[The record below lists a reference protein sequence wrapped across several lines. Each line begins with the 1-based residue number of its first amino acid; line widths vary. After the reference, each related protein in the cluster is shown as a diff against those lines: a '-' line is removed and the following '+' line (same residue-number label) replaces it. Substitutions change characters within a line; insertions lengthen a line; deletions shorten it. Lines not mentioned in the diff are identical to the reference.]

1 MTAQKINIYLKALR
15 GSTDH
20 QKMFS
25 GIDQITQM
33 QRIFMETAPP
43 QLAKFCS
50 LGQLSDGK
58 LTVLVGNGGIAA
70 KLKQILPSLLLSL
83 QGRGLLEITAIQIM
97 VQANYHTYSTS
108 ASFQKKLKISQTG
121 IESLKKLTENLS
133 TSPLKEAI
141 ELMLK
146 KKSK

>member
-25 GIDQITQM
+25 SIDQITQM
-33 QRIFMETAPP
+33 QQIFMETAPP

-83 QGRGLLEITAIQIM
+83 QG
-97 VQANYHTYSTS
+97 
-108 ASFQKKLKISQTG
+108 
-121 IESLKKLTENLS
+121 
-133 TSPLKEAI
+133 
-141 ELMLK
+141 
-146 KKSK
+146 